1 MSKSKHVESKNVEN
15 KNVESK
21 CRKLEY
27 EYVSGLEINV

>member
-1 MSKSKHVESKNVEN
+1 MSKVKKSKIKISKT

-27 EYVSGLEINV
+27 VYISGLEINV